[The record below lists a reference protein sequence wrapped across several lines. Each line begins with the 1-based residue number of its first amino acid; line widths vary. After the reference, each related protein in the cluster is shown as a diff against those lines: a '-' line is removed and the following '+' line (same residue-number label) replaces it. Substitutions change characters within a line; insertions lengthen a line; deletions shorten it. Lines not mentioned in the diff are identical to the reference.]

1 MTMKNKKTIH
11 RRRAQSFH
19 RVLRITHS
27 PKWTSK
33 RRKEVEEHQKKT
45 VLSILIAR
53 IISPQVN
60 EHTSNFIM

>member
-1 MTMKNKKTIH
+1 MPIAFETTERKQKIQGGKKTPC
-11 RRRAQSFH
+11 AQ
-19 RVLRITHS
+19 
-27 PKWTSK
+27 TSK
-33 RRKEVEEHQKKT
+33 LENKNEGRKS